1 MFLIKNKE
9 PPNTGLHLPC
19 RPPLPPPPLT
29 KQQNGQDQNNNF
41 RKEFDSPPL
50 SPPPSPKQNGHD
62 VEKQRNPQKK
72 FKIIIIIIIKLFI

>member
-9 PPNTGLHLPC
+9 PPNTSLHLPSHL
-19 RPPLPPPPLT
+19 PPPPPPPPPPPLT

-72 FKIIIIIIIKLFI
+72 FKIIIIII